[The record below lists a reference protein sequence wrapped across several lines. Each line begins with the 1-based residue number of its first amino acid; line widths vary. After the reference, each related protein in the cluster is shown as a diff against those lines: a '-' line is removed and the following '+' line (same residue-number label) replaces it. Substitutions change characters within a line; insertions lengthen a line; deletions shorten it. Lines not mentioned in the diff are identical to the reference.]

1 VDLEL
6 GRYEVHFAVSDTG
19 IGIPADRMDRLFRSF
34 SQVDIS
40 TSRKY
45 GGTGLG
51 LAISSRLA
59 EQMGGT
65 MWAESEGPG
74 HGSTFHFTIQAP
86 AAPAPER
93 RAQMVGEQPQLAGKR
108 ILVVDDNDTNR
119 RILGLQMGAWGM
131 NVSDAATPAKALDW
145 IRQETPFDLAILD
158 LDMPEM
164 DGIALAKE
172 IRRHRDRASLRLV
185 LYSSLGQ
192 RDPEDEEVLFVATLN
207 KPLKQSAL
215 FDALMTIFAEEEQAV
230 RARQAAAA
238 KPALDPEMGQKYPLH
253 ILLAEDNAVNQ
264 KLALRLL
271 QQIGYIADVAGNG
284 IEAIESLERQQY
296 DVILMDVQ
304 MPEMDGLEATRQIVA
319 RWPPSERPRIIAMT
333 ANAMDEDREACFAA
347 GMDDYV
353 PKPIRMNELVRALGE
368 AKEEKAN
375 DG

>member
-1 VDLEL
+1 LQ
-6 GRYEVHFAVSDTG
+6 FAVSDTG
-19 IGIPADRMDRLFRSF
+19 IGIPTDRMDRLFHSF

-40 TSRKY
+40 SSRKY

-65 MWAESEGPG
+65 MWAESDGPG
-74 HGSTFHFTIQAP
+74 QGSTFHFTIQAP
-86 AAPAPER
+86 AAPAPEW
-93 RAQMVGEQPQLAGKR
+93 RARMVGEQQQLAGKR
-108 ILVVDDNDTNR
+108 VLVVDDNVTNR
-119 RILGLQMGAWGM
+119 RILDLQLGAWGM
-131 NVSDAATPAKALDW
+131 NVSDAATPAQALDW
-145 IRQETPFDLAILD
+145 IRQDTPFDLAILD

-172 IRRHRDRASLRLV
+172 IRRHRDRASLSLI

-192 RDPEDEEVLFVATLN
+192 RDPEDEEATFAVTLN

-215 FDALMTIFAEEEQAV
+215 FDTLMTIFAAEEQAV
-230 RARQAAAA
+230 KARQAATA
-238 KPALDPEMGQKYPLH
+238 KPALDPEMGQKHPLR

-271 QQIGYIADVAGNG
+271 QQIGYLADVAGNG
-284 IEAIESLERQQY
+284 IEAIESVERQQY

-304 MPEMDGLEATRQIVA
+304 MPEMDGLAATREIVD
-319 RWPPSERPRIIAMT
+319 RWPPGERPRIIAIT
-333 ANAMDEDREACFAA
+333 ANAMEEDREACFTA

-353 PKPIRMNELVRALGE
+353 PKPIRMKELVRALSE
-368 AKEEKAN
+368 VQKEVK
-375 DG
+375 